1 MSLFNPWVLL
11 GIVMA
16 VLSSF
21 GGGYYKGKTDEVT
34 RQQLEIAALNAQAR
48 QKEQA
53 LVAAIQTQATKLT
66 KANNEAKLLLQKRNA
81 DIDSGALKL
90 RLPVKA
96 TNCTVSTTD
105 NPTATSG
112 DSVQATAELDRE
124 VAKSLVAITD
134 QGDANTRQLNA
145 CIDAY
150 NAAYQTITKGVPQ

>member
-16 VLSSF
+16 VLSFF
-21 GGGYYKGKTDEVT
+21 GGGYYKGKHDEVT

-53 LVAAIQTQATKLT
+53 LVSAIQTQATQLK
-66 KANNEAKLLLQKRNA
+66 KANNDAKLAKQKRDA

-96 TNCTVSTTD
+96 TNCTVSTTTD
-105 NPTATSG
+105 SPTPTG
-112 DSVQATAELDRE
+112 DSSGEATAELDRE
-124 VAKSLVAITD
+124 VAKSLIAIAED
-134 QGDANTRQLNA
+134 GDKAIRQLNA
-145 CIDAY
+145 CVDAY
-150 NAAYQTITKGVPQ
+150 NEVYKTLNGKP

>member
-21 GGGYYKGKTDEVT
+21 GGGYYKGKHDEVT

-53 LVAAIQTQATKLT
+53 LVSAIQTQATQLT
-66 KANNEAKLLLQKRNA
+66 KANNDAKLAKQKRDA

-90 RLPVKA
+90 RLPIKA
-96 TNCTVSTTD
+96 TNCTVSTTTDAPTPTGD
-105 NPTATSG
+105 NSG
-112 DSVQATAELDRE
+112 EATAELDRE
-124 VAKSLVAITD
+124 VAKSLIAIAED
-134 QGDANTRQLNA
+134 GDKAIRQLNA
-145 CIDAY
+145 CVDAY
-150 NAAYQTITKGVPQ
+150 NEVYKTLNAKP